1 MAVGDVLAGQLT
13 QGGSVGQHNRTVGS
27 DTLTIREVGEQNHL
41 SKDGQAGNVLRE
53 TNNNEVKDPDEKQ
66 DEKVSYG
73 FFFLSK
79 IVRNLIV
86 RLNMKKTF

>member
-53 TNNNEVKDPDEKQ
+53 TNNNDVKDPDEKQ
-66 DEKVSYG
+66 DEKVLHI
-73 FFFLSK
+73 FFSFKKSSEIS
-79 IVRNLIV
+79 IVRFND
-86 RLNMKKTF
+86 